1 MFRKH
6 GICDTIINVS
16 CFENVH
22 ARLRMSPL
30 FPLRNI
36 ASQSPW
42 ITVLKFIFRKHRW
55 RRRLFSGN
63 KIKTISWHWWSTEWL
78 CHFVVKLRP
87 KQSQKYEH
95 RNWNT
100 NKFFTGY
107 KHRLQNS
114 KWKTDF
120 TMELI
125 KWKDQPQSKER
136 ILFLVKPFIS
146 LAFILNSNVSNQR

>member
-1 MFRKH
+1 MWYDCKCVLFWECPRS
-6 GICDTIINVS
+6 I
-16 CFENVH
+16 ENVPSLSVKKYCKSIN
-22 ARLRMSPL
+22 RLGSRFWNL
-30 FPLRNI
+30 FLE
-36 ASQSPW
+36 S
-42 ITVLKFIFRKHRW
+42 TRW

-146 LAFILNSNVSNQR
+146 LAFILNSNVSNQH

>member
-1 MFRKH
+1 MQV
-6 GICDTIINVS
+6 N
-16 CFENVH
+16 
-22 ARLRMSPL
+22 RLGSRFWNL
-30 FPLRNI
+30 FLE
-36 ASQSPW
+36 S
-42 ITVLKFIFRKHRW
+42 TRW

-146 LAFILNSNVSNQR
+146 LAFILNSNVSNQRYIVHPWFSFRRLSKCRFIKIKIWSCCFCL